1 MHSIDSVA
9 FAAPSSIV
17 SLARLKAPSLN
28 PRIISHPRIPAGL
41 VTVKKPNVSLL
52 HAIRAGAQME
62 EAKWGLRKGIKQ
74 ARNAGGGKLWVGM
87 ASSGNSDDLPETLKT
102 VVVKKMGEGGSSIV
116 LEPDFRLALSVL
128 AIGLQ
133 LWKVLEWTTLG
144 IFITIIGG
152 FLTMQTARLR
162 FRFTSSTLDVLR
174 VHGLSDSGND
184 DGQIADADD
193 RGKNDTMRKTTMR
206 AIGPW
211 AFSSVVNWEFWWPGF
226 PVLAYF
232 KETQIKETGQRHF
245 IPIIMDGKALYE
257 RMCTNFGQS
266 LTPKPPVSEWQNLQ
280 VFLGYDSLW
289 NRTVALVY
297 QKPSAQ
303 TGLSME

>member
-1 MHSIDSVA
+1 MHGIDSVA
-9 FAAPSSIV
+9 FAANPGSIV
-17 SLARLKAPSLN
+17 ALARLKGPSFN

-41 VTVKKPNVSLL
+41 VTGIPNVSLL

-62 EAKWGLRKGIKQ
+62 EAKWGRRKGIKQ

-162 FRFTSSTLDVLR
+162 FRFTSSTIDVLR

-184 DGQIADADD
+184 DGQSATGKDDA
-193 RGKNDTMRKTTMR
+193 MRKTTMR

-232 KETQIKETGQRHF
+232 KETQVKETGQRHF

-257 RMCTNFGQS
+257 HMCTNFGQS

-280 VFLGYDSLW
+280 VFFGYDSLW
-289 NRTVALVY
+289 NRTLALVY

-303 TGLSME
+303 TGLSVE